1 MLTSPALGPRGIL
14 AGVRLVLLLCAL
26 AILPARAD
34 QVTDSVSDRIPSQ
47 IYGQASGQVLN
58 HASHQASDQITS
70 QAAAQGPI
78 EVSDEVVLP
87 WRLVIEGAPALR
99 SGIEASLASV
109 LRRYEGSAT
118 GIQVERMMQQIKP
131 LALDALAAEGYFRAT
146 VDLAVE
152 APTRDALA
160 RAVAGGQPEDGVL
173 DSTNA
178 GTGTE
183 FRPVFGVGAGPG
195 APIMPKLSRLLSS
208 GPGRVIRLQVV
219 TGERTSVGQI
229 HIRFEGTIADEQ
241 AEAAARAA
249 ARAAFTLA
257 EGSPFRSTD
266 WESAK
271 QAVLRQV
278 RARRFAAARIASSR
292 ADVDPETTRADLDVV
307 VDSGPAYRFGE
318 LRVRGLEPSEQRL
331 LVRLN
336 NIHAGEDYS
345 QAALADLQS
354 RLQGSQY
361 YSFVAVTVE
370 TTGAD
375 PQALPVDVEL
385 GLAQRHK
392 VELGAGYSTNNGPRA
407 TAQYTDI
414 DLFGLGIQWRNLF
427 SLEAREQTASS
438 ELRLPTDEDGWQL
451 RGRAALGHQDDNG
464 LTIHD
469 QTLLLE
475 RAKSIGRIERA
486 VTLEYVRSD
495 ESPDGGTAS
504 IKRALAPGYGW
515 RYRSFDDLLDPRGGY
530 EVGARVSAASQT
542 FGSDTSF
549 ARASARLIAVWPLG
563 AHNSLIARVDGGV
576 VTGGSSE
583 HIPDAFLFRIG
594 GDQSL
599 RGYRYLSIGPREGNA
614 VVGGRLEAITGAE
627 IIHWLTD
634 KVGVAGFYERGD
646 AVDHIADFQWKAGYG
661 AGLRWRTGVGPINAD
676 IAYGEAVHEVRIHL
690 SIGFLF

>member
-160 RAVAGGQPEDGVL
+160 SAVAGGQPEDGVL

-257 EGSPFRSTD
+257 EG
-266 WESAK
+266 
-271 QAVLRQV
+271 
-278 RARRFAAARIASSR
+278 
-292 ADVDPETTRADLDVV
+292 
-307 VDSGPAYRFGE
+307 
-318 LRVRGLEPSEQRL
+318 
-331 LVRLN
+331 
-336 NIHAGEDYS
+336 
-345 QAALADLQS
+345 
-354 RLQGSQY
+354 
-361 YSFVAVTVE
+361 
-370 TTGAD
+370 
-375 PQALPVDVEL
+375 
-385 GLAQRHK
+385 
-392 VELGAGYSTNNGPRA
+392 
-407 TAQYTDI
+407 
-414 DLFGLGIQWRNLF
+414 
-427 SLEAREQTASS
+427 
-438 ELRLPTDEDGWQL
+438 
-451 RGRAALGHQDDNG
+451 
-464 LTIHD
+464 
-469 QTLLLE
+469 
-475 RAKSIGRIERA
+475 
-486 VTLEYVRSD
+486 
-495 ESPDGGTAS
+495 
-504 IKRALAPGYGW
+504 
-515 RYRSFDDLLDPRGGY
+515 
-530 EVGARVSAASQT
+530 
-542 FGSDTSF
+542 
-549 ARASARLIAVWPLG
+549 
-563 AHNSLIARVDGGV
+563 
-576 VTGGSSE
+576 
-583 HIPDAFLFRIG
+583 
-594 GDQSL
+594 
-599 RGYRYLSIGPREGNA
+599 
-614 VVGGRLEAITGAE
+614 
-627 IIHWLTD
+627 
-634 KVGVAGFYERGD
+634 
-646 AVDHIADFQWKAGYG
+646 
-661 AGLRWRTGVGPINAD
+661 
-676 IAYGEAVHEVRIHL
+676 
-690 SIGFLF
+690 